1 MSQVRVH
8 RLTIRN
14 YRGVESLDV
23 AVPEAGAVFKGANSK
38 GKTSIIAAIR
48 AALAARDIGENAI
61 RIGTEKAEILVD
73 LGDVS
78 VQRAIAASGSTL
90 KIRRTATGDTV
101 AKPQHFLNELLGTAP
116 LDPADLF
123 LEKDPKKR
131 RSMVLAALPVR
142 VTEDD
147 LRSWIPEDI
156 RKGYPIPV
164 PDLGKH
170 GLEVVGEVRKSVYDL
185 RGAANAEAKDLEAR
199 CTVAS
204 GELAAARKARPV
216 PEATPSQEVAA
227 ASERAAA
234 EALSQAQATAKATAA
249 AHERTSRTREQ
260 IAEFRA
266 NAVAATEEAGRIVVG
281 DVAAMQQELARLEAD
296 VDRLRVALDEAMRI
310 RANGAD
316 AIRAAMANAERMER
330 QEKLAAQNKQR
341 ADELEAAIA
350 GATEAPTPAQVEAL
364 WQRQKDASQ
373 ALDDAKLAL
382 TYQAQQGSIDA
393 IRAAAKVA
401 SDRAGR
407 LTDVVD
413 RLTKQVPA
421 ELLARSKSID
431 GLGVDGDSVTLNGV
445 AIDALSGREQLVLAV
460 QIARRLNEKAKILI
474 CDGLERLDPEQME
487 IFVREATA
495 GGFQLIGTR
504 VASGEVCMESI
515 SLDDGAT

>member
-1 MSQVRVH
+1 MAQLRIH
-8 RLTIRN
+8 RIIVKN
-14 YRGVESLDV
+14 FRGIETMDV
-23 AVPEAGAVFKGANSK
+23 PIPEHGAVFKGKNGA
-38 GKTSIIAAIR
+38 GKSSVLNAIR

-131 RSMVLAALPVR
+131 RAMVLAALPVR
-142 VTEDD
+142 VTDED
-147 LRSWIPEDI
+147 LRSWIPKDI
-156 RKGYPIPV
+156 REAYPIPA

-170 GLEVVGEVRKSVYDL
+170 GLEVVGEVRKSIYDL
-185 RGAANAEAKDLEAR
+185 RGAANANAKELEAQ

-204 GELAAARKARPV
+204 GELASKRTARPV
-216 PEATPSQEVAA
+216 PEATPTPDLA
-227 ASERAAA
+227 ASAERAAA
-234 EALSQAQATAKATAA
+234 EALAQAQATAKAAA
-249 AHERTSRTREQ
+249 LAHERTARTREQ

-266 NAVAATEEAGRIVVG
+266 NAIAAAEEAARIDVG
-281 DVAAMQQELARLEAD
+281 DMAALQEELARLDAD
-296 VDRLRVALDEAMRI
+296 VERLRAAFNDAERVR
-310 RANGAD
+310 RNGAD
-316 AIRAAMANAERMER
+316 AIEKAQANVERRKR
-330 QEKLAAQNKQR
+330 QERLEAQNKQR

-364 WQRQKDASQ
+364 WQRHKDAAQ
-373 ALDDAKLAL
+373 ALDDAKRAL
-382 TYQAQQGSIDA
+382 GYQQEQAKIDEV
-393 IRAAAKVA
+393 RAAAKVA

-474 CDGLERLDPEQME
+474 CDGLERLDEEQME

-504 VASGEVCMESI
+504 VASGDVVMESI
-515 SLDDGAT
+515 SLDEAAQ